1 MYATAAATAD
11 TCMRAVAMSSDPLI
25 CLSVPSR
32 RLTIR
37 GGTTSIYAVL
47 QASRAVPA
55 GTRVQLSISAPANP
69 SRVKLD
75 QGAEAA
81 TTSVLVPPPKNPQQF
96 LLLRIRTAS
105 DNSTSGT
112 LRYTLSAGSGDPKVR
127 LEGSPQEIGVV
138 TNP

>member
-1 MYATAAATAD
+1 
-11 TCMRAVAMSSDPLI
+11 MSSDPLI
-25 CLSVPSR
+25 CLSVPSP
-32 RLTIR
+32 RLTIESR
-37 GGTTSIYAVL
+37 GGATSIYAVL

-55 GTRVQLSISAPANP
+55 GIRVQLSISAPANP

-81 TTSVLVPPPKNPQQF
+81 TTSVVVPLPKNAQQF

-112 LRYTLSAGSGDPKVR
+112 LRYTLSAGGSDPKVR
-127 LEGSPQEIGVV
+127 LEGSPQEVEVV